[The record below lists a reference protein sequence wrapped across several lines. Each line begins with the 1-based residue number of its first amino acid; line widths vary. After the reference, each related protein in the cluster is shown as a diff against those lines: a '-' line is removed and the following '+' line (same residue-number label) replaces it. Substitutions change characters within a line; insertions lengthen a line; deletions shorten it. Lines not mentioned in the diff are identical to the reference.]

1 MENRSNTIW
10 GLTHESNSR
19 TEEEEKEGFGLEAK
33 RVVNQ
38 GVLADKGGSG
48 KRRWLR
54 NSEKVECQ

>member
-19 TEEEEKEGFGLEAK
+19 TEKQENEGLGLEVK

-38 GVLADKGGSG
+38 GVLAGQ
-48 KRRWLR
+48 RRKWKQKMA
-54 NSEKVECQ
+54 EE